1 MFGKKL
7 NRTLL
12 VLVLLFCLSSPI
24 FSDDVYEITET
35 ELTELENTLTTQQ
48 AEIEALKTL
57 TENQASWLTE
67 SRRLTTKQASWL
79 TELQML
85 TDRQLTVL
93 IEQESSILALKESF
107 SEYENEVLKN
117 RIKTAILF
125 FLAGGVAGFFAA
137 Q

>member
-48 AEIEALKTL
+48 AEIETLKTL
-57 TENQASWLTE
+57 TENQAI
-67 SRRLTTKQASWL
+67 WL

-107 SEYENEVLKN
+107 SEYESEVLKN